1 MKMEYQHLW
10 HTFEP
15 VYDEQSRV
23 LVLGTFPSV
32 KSREHQFFYGHPQNR
47 FWKVIAAIINDEV
60 PVTIQ
65 EKKELL
71 LSHHIA
77 VWDVIQS
84 CDIIGS
90 SDSSIRNVVPSDIN
104 RILEQASIKK
114 IYGNGAKACELY
126 DRYLL
131 PDVNEPIFRL
141 PSTSPANAAWSL
153 ERLVGEWKVVYE
165 QVLFAHP

>member
-47 FWKVIAAIINDEV
+47 FWKVIAAITNGEV